1 MKIVAPE
8 TKIQIKHPIGLC
20 MPGWNPNY
28 IFIPIPKNASS
39 YTKKIWKLQCGMT
52 TNVPDNFIT
61 NPIQLSKKKIVVL
74 REPYKRYISG
84 LLEYLYRAQISCD
97 QVDFDDLFKTFAF
110 DGHTSLQVQFLE
122 GIDTDTCIFLKFG
135 SSYSNDLT
143 HLIQHKL
150 HRNQKFPGGE
160 FTGWRYNRTSTRPEK
175 VEMLDKLTEY
185 LDNHEEVV
193 LSLKEY
199 LIPDYNLFNSV
210 QFYNN
215 R

>member
-1 MKIVAPE
+1 
-8 TKIQIKHPIGLC
+8 
-20 MPGWNPNY
+20 MPDRFGWKPNY

-39 YTKKIWKLQCGMT
+39 YTKRIWKLQCGMT
-52 TNVPDNFIT
+52 TKVPDNFIT
-61 NPIQLSKKKIVVL
+61 DPIQLSKKKIVVL
-74 REPYKRYISG
+74 REPYERYISG
-84 LLEYLYRAQISCD
+84 LLEYLYRAQIFGQISCD

-110 DGHTSLQVQFLE
+110 DEHTSLQVQFLE

-135 SSYSNDLT
+135 SSYSNDLM
-143 HLIQHKL
+143 HLIQDKL
-150 HRNQKFPGGE
+150 HRNQKFQFPGEE
-160 FTGWRYNRTSTRPEK
+160 FTGRRYDETSSAPEK
-175 VEMLDKLTEY
+175 VAMLDKLTEY
-185 LDNHEEVV
+185 LDNHEEVG